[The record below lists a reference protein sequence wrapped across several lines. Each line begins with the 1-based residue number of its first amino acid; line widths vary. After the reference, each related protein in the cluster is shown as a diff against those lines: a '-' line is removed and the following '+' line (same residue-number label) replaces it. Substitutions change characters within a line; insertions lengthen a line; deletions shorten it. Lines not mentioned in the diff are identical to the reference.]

1 MIDRCSAAIPM
12 ARQINVLAYNAVS
25 GAAHRH
31 RDVCPRGIPR
41 ISKRII
47 LPCLAGFTKG
57 TIKATDDVDFVVTG
71 IIRSAREIAHIRHVS
86 ARGPNAG
93 TDVIDLEDVA
103 WIEGGVKAAE
113 YVNRVGGRVV
123 NRRSIIKATWKIRQ
137 RST

>member
-1 MIDRCSAAIPM
+1 MIGRCSAAIPM

-25 GAAHRH
+25 SAAHRH

-86 ARGPNAG
+86 TRGPNAG

-103 WIEGGVKAAE
+103 WRGRGIKAAE
-113 YVNRVGGRVV
+113 YVHRARSRAVS
-123 NRRSIIKATWKIRQ
+123 RRGIIEGTRN
-137 RST
+137 